1 MEKENGNICLIKER
15 EFGIMGYDV
24 SNELTKYKKIKR
36 TVRMGQN
43 MDVSPSDLLER

>member
-24 SNELTKYKKIKR
+24 SNELTKYEKIKKNSEDV
-36 TVRMGQN
+36 TEHGCIYRMPGI
-43 MDVSPSDLLER
+43 